1 LHRDGERGQVIGEVV
16 VAAAAAAPENYCL
29 RELNCTLSI
38 PVEERYKRVIL
49 KFQLNK
55 QG

>member
-1 LHRDGERGQVIGEVV
+1 MEKEDRSLESGEVV
-16 VAAAAAAPENYCL
+16 VAVAAAAPENYCL